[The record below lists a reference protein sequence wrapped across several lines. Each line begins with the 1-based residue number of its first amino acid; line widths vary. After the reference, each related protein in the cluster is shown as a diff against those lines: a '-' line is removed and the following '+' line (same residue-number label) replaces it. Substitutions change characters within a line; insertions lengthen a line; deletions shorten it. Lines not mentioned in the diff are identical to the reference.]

1 MTSSHATISQSCG
14 NWCDQEAEVPTA
26 NLFLHTCL
34 TPLLHECNFCT
45 TYMVVTIIFSLVVMA
60 FGDKCLIFYRPGA
73 FPVTNR
79 LPVCQ
84 KIDSKVNIT
93 LLIVEHVCLD
103 AAVDCLMHV
112 A

>member
-1 MTSSHATISQSCG
+1 
-14 NWCDQEAEVPTA
+14 
-26 NLFLHTCL
+26 
-34 TPLLHECNFCT
+34 
-45 TYMVVTIIFSLVVMA
+45 MA

-73 FPVTNR
+73 FPVTNQQ
-79 LPVCQ
+79 PVCQ

-93 LLIVEHVCLD
+93 LLIVEHACVD